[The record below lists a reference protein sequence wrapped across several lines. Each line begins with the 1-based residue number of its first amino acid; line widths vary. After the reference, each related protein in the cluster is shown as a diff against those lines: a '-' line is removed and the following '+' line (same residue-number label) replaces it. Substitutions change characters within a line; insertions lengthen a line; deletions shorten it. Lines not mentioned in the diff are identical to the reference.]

1 MYYLLDKNLDIV
13 DTIET
18 YKSVIWTTRYYESGD
33 FELYIPASQKM
44 LDTIKQ
50 DYYVVRDDD
59 YTQAMIVKN
68 IQVITN
74 VEEGNYLIVT
84 GKSLKSILSQRII
97 WAQTTVNGTVEACVR
112 RLVNDNAISPIN
124 PERKINRLILGSEIG
139 FSQTMTAQFTGDNLE
154 DAIKEICKTYKL
166 GYDILLDLD
175 EKQFIFILYQGTD
188 RSYNQNVNPHVIF
201 SNEFE
206 NLLTTNYTENSE
218 NYKNVALVA
227 GEGEGI
233 NRRTVTVG
241 EASDLERY
249 EIFVD
254 ARDVSSNDGEIGDTE
269 YINSLIERANETLSE
284 AIVTKAIDGE
294 VEANFTYKLN
304 EDYFLGDVV
313 EVINEYGIEMT
324 PRIIEVI
331 ESEDDSGRYTIPT
344 FATDEV

>member
-1 MYYLLDKNLDIV
+1 MYYLLDKDLNIV

-18 YKSVIWTTRYYESGD
+18 YKSVIWTTRYFDTGD

-44 LDTIKQ
+44 LDTIKK
-50 DYYVVRDDD
+50 DYYVIRDDD

-68 IQVITN
+68 IQITTDI
-74 VEEGNYLIVT
+74 EEGNYLIVT

-97 WAQTTVNGTVEACVR
+97 WAQTTVTGSVEACVR
-112 RLVNDNAISPIN
+112 RLVNDNAINPIN
-124 PERKINRLILGSEIG
+124 PERKISRLILGSEIG

-154 DAIKEICKTYKL
+154 DVVKEICKTYKL

-175 EKQFIFILYQGTD
+175 EKQFIFILYQGAD

-206 NLLTTNYTENSE
+206 NLLATNYTESGE

-233 NRRTVTVG
+233 NRRSVTIG
-241 EASDLERY
+241 SASDLDRY
-249 EIFVD
+249 EVFVD
-254 ARDVSSNDGEIGDTE
+254 ARDVSSNDGEISDVE
-269 YINSLIERANETLSE
+269 YIDSLIERGQERLSE
-284 AIVTKAIDGE
+284 SIITKAIDGE